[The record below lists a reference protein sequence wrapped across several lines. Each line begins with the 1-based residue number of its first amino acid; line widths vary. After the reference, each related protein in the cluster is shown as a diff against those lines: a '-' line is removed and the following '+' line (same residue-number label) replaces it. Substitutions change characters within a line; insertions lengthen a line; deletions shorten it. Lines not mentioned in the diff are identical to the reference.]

1 MTITATPKPTTEA
14 PFTFAAPVLPAL
26 ESPDSALSAN
36 PDLAA
41 VVNLVRTRLPELQT
55 LAEQVSANPHLS
67 STGQRARFT
76 DAALPV
82 LRFAATHRATLDAA
96 AKALEADAA
105 ALTADAANPPTAA
118 PIVRQE
124 RLALAE
130 AFSRLSRED
139 KTRAIEA
146 VMTGKDPALADALA
160 WSHRLVTSIGEPIQ
174 RTLREQFAATRVDQ
188 EARARLEARAH
199 LLREARALLDRA
211 TSAIESATDRAVV
224 KAAGAATLRRS
235 DMTDAA
241 KAEYIGS
248 HGLAAFKALPA

>member
-1 MTITATPKPTTEA
+1 MTLATKPTTEA

-41 VVNLVRTRLPELQT
+41 AINLVRTRLPELQT

-67 STGQRARFT
+67 ATGQRARFT

-82 LRFAATHRATLDAA
+82 LQLAATHRATLDAA
-96 AKALEADAA
+96 ARTLEADAA
-105 ALTADAANPPTAA
+105 ALTAEAANPPTAA

-130 AFSRLSRED
+130 AFGRLSRED
-139 KTRAIEA
+139 RTRAIESA
-146 VMTGKDPALADALA
+146 MTGKDPALADALA
-160 WSHRLVTSIGEPIQ
+160 WSHRLVTGIGEPIQ
-174 RTLREQFAATRVDQ
+174 RTLREQFAASQVDQ

-199 LLREARALLDRA
+199 LLRETRALLDRA
-211 TSAIESATDRAVV
+211 TSAIESATDRATV
-224 KAAGAATLRRS
+224 KAAGAATVRRS
-235 DMTDAA
+235 DLNDREKAA
-241 KAEYIGS
+241 YIGT
-248 HGLAAFKALPA
+248 HGLGAFKALPA